1 MKTLKLITL
10 SLLLSLTFFNCE
22 SDDDS
27 PTTPE
32 PTTQELLAH
41 KWYMVIEGA
50 TPCRAT
56 SYFDFKIDGT
66 FTTETFFVHSSS
78 GDCVSG
84 GLSEGTY
91 NLLDDNVTLHLNLTT
106 TGIFIIE
113 LISTTDLIISPPDE
127 DDELVFIR

>member
-10 SLLLSLTFFNCE
+10 SLLLSLTFFSCE
-22 SDDDS
+22 NDDDGNDS
-27 PTTPE
+27 T

-56 SYFDFKIDGT
+56 SYFDFKTDGT
-66 FTTETFFVHSSS
+66 FTTETFYVHEAS
-78 GDCVSG
+78 GECRSG

-91 NLLDDNVTLHLNLTT
+91 DLLDDNVTLHLNLST
-106 TGIFIIE
+106 TGVFIIE
-113 LISTTDLIISPPDE
+113 LISTTDLVISPPDE
-127 DDELVFIR
+127 DGELVFIR